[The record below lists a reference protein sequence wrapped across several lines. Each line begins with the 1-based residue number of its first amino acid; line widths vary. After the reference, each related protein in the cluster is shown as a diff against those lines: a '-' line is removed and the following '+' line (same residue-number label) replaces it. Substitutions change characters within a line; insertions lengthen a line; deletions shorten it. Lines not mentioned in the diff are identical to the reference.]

1 MYTPTISII
10 ANVLLS
16 IAVLYLMFYSR
27 VIDWY
32 KNKKRNKEKRLETKI
47 KKIVRDYL
55 KELQQ

>member
-1 MYTPTISII
+1 MYTLEISII
-10 ANVLLS
+10 SNVLLM

-27 VIDWY
+27 VIGWY
-32 KNKKRNKEKRLETKI
+32 KNKKRTKEKRLDTKV

>member
-1 MYTPTISII
+1 MLTPTISII